1 MTVVDRPITPAT
13 DTRQRPPTP
22 QIVIGGVLVLIGV
35 LWLLER
41 LGTVDL
47 TVTAVLGL
55 ATLVIGIAL
64 MLLSGRGP
72 HGGLIVFGSL
82 IAVLALVT
90 ATAPFEGFQGG
101 VGDRTIEVSTV
112 DDIRPDYNLALG
124 KLTIDLRMADDLS
137 AGAELN
143 ASVGIGE
150 LVVRVPAGTE
160 VSVESRVGAGEI
172 DILGRDIDGLG
183 VDDIYET
190 PGFADGD
197 PRFTLDLQ
205 VFAGRVEVTDE

>member
-1 MTVVDRPITPAT
+1 M
-13 DTRQRPPTP
+13 
-22 QIVIGGVLVLIGV
+22 LIGA

-41 LGTVDL
+41 LGAVDL

-64 MLLSGRGP
+64 MLLSGRGA
-72 HGGLIVFGSL
+72 HGGLIVFGSV

-143 ASVGIGE
+143 ASVGMGE
-150 LVVRVPAGTE
+150 LVVRIPAGTE

-172 DILGRDIDGLG
+172 DILGRDMDGLG
-183 VDDIYET
+183 IDDIYET
-190 PGFADGD
+190 PGFADGGQ
-197 PRFTLDLQ
+197 RITLDLQ

>member
-1 MTVVDRPITPAT
+1 MTVVDRPSTPAT
-13 DTRQRPPTP
+13 STRRRPPTP

-41 LGTVDL
+41 LGAVDL

-64 MLLSGRGP
+64 MLLSGRGA
-72 HGGLIVFGSL
+72 HGGLIVFGSF
-82 IAVLALVT
+82 IAMLALVT
-90 ATAPFEGFQGG
+90 AIAPFEGFQGG
-101 VGDRTIEVSTV
+101 VGDRIIEVSSV

-137 AGAELN
+137 AGADLN
-143 ASVGIGE
+143 ASVGMGE

-160 VSVESRVGAGEI
+160 ISVESRVGAGEI
-172 DILGRDIDGLG
+172 DVLGRDLGGVG

-197 PRFTLDLQ
+197 QRITLDLQ